1 MLARKSERTSSKGS
15 YESESG
21 ETSRSKVPGGSGGR
35 MYDGPRVRVRR
46 GRREMLPNLFFV
58 GLLFFGW
65 RGKGGGGAMVTDN
78 ADVGILEKDGV
89 VGLCLIVSEV
99 FEDCC
104 LRERRER
111 HTGIFGNISIAVES
125 TEDFRCT

>member
-21 ETSRSKVPGGSGGR
+21 ETSRSEVPGGSGGR

-46 GRREMLPNLFFV
+46 GRREMLPISSLV
-58 GLLFFGW
+58 YW
-65 RGKGGGGAMVTDN
+65 SWVRGKWWGGMVTDN

-89 VGLCLIVSEV
+89 VGLCL
-99 FEDCC
+99 
-104 LRERRER
+104 L
-111 HTGIFGNISIAVES
+111 
-125 TEDFRCT
+125 